1 MGWLEKEEE
10 RKRTQAP
17 PAPTRPSGPPAVEPS
32 AIKKVIW
39 TYYGVMVGMALAMVV
54 IILGALAAAGV
65 ASIYAPAGA
74 AIGFVLILPAVIIF
88 LILLYVWSKMRPRIA
103 RLKTSIAMFTAET
116 KLLRFLLFLVAPF
129 VHQEEGWTPPPIEL
143 PGTAATIY
151 KNAYLAAV
159 VFCLIMVMLGV
170 WFQFFA
176 GTLGAVFGE
185 AAVGALSRATGT
197 LLVTGVAGLIIILLG
212 VPYPSDSTLDLTSA
226 PLCDLLV
233 RFFKWLFGY

>member
-39 TYYGVMVGMALAMVV
+39 TYYGVMIGMALAMVV
-54 IILGALAAAGV
+54 VVLGALAAAGV

-103 RLKTSIAMFTAET
+103 RLKTSIAMFTTEA
-116 KLLRFLLFLVAPF
+116 KLLRFLLFVATPF
-129 VHQEEGWTPPPIEL
+129 VHQEGEYTFSL
-143 PGTAATIY
+143 PDQAATIY

-159 VFCLIMVMLGV
+159 VFCLVMVMLGV

-197 LLVTGVAGLIIILLG
+197 LLVTGVVGLIIILLG
-212 VPYPSDSTLDLTSA
+212 VPYPTGNTLDLTSA